1 MERRLPSGRS
11 FFHKSDLIVVAVL
24 VLAALAAWLGG
35 LLASGSGQTVV
46 RIYSD
51 NELFFELPLPAKD
64 QTIPVPDKQLVL
76 EIKDNQ
82 VGVLTTDCPDQT
94 CKKTGYIS
102 RPGQSIICLPN
113 RVVVQLA
120 GGGDTVSGVDAI
132 AE

>member
-51 NELFFELPLPAKD
+51 NELFFELSLPAKD

-113 RVVVQLA
+113 RVAVQLA
-120 GGGDTVSGVDAI
+120 GGRDTISGVDAI

>member
-51 NELFFELPLPAKD
+51 NELFFELSLPAKD

-113 RVVVQLA
+113 RVAVQLA
-120 GGGDTVSGVDAI
+120 GGGATVSGVDAI